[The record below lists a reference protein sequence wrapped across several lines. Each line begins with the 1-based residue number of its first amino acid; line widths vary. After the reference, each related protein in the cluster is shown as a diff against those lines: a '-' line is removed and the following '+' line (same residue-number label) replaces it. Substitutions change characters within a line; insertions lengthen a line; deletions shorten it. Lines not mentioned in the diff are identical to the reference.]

1 MKSLNSFSIIFWA
14 DTSRA
19 VHQEAPLFARIT
31 VNSKRVTISLKLK
44 VPVVQW
50 DPKRG
55 RLRGSGKKAKF
66 INDYLDEVYNGIFAS
81 YRELKQESKY
91 VTAKA
96 IKARYNGTDHNNE
109 TLLGLSKYHYEKNQ
123 GKLTQG
129 TLKNYSTT
137 ERYLVK
143 FMGKECDD
151 PDVPLQFLEYSFI
164 LEFENFLRRP
174 ENRLNRNQPLTNNGI
189 MKHMERLDKLMNYA
203 VKLGWIKSNPFDKYQ
218 RSFKKFENGFLTE
231 QQLKRFEEVH
241 LERSALDNA
250 RNIFIFCCYT
260 GLSYIDVKQVEKSNV
275 VLGIDGSQWLSIRR
289 EKSDIPVKIPLL
301 PKALAIMEK
310 YKGFDALRLL
320 PVCSNQKMNKYL
332 KEVAG
337 KCNIDTKVT
346 CHMARHTFATTVTLS
361 NGVPIATVSKLLG
374 HSKISTTQIYA
385 RVMEKKVGE
394 DMKQLG
400 RLMDGN
406 Q

>member
-1 MKSLNSFSIIFWA
+1 MKSLNSFSVIFWA
-14 DTSRA
+14 DSSRA
-19 VHQEAPLFARIT
+19 VFQEAPLYARIT

-44 VPVVQW
+44 VQVSSW
-50 DPKRG
+50 DTKRG
-55 RLRGSGKKAKF
+55 RVRGSGNKAKF
-66 INDYLDEVYNGIFAS
+66 INDYLDEVYNGIFGS
-81 YRELKQESKY
+81 YRELKQEGKQ

-96 IKARYNGTDHNNE
+96 IRARYLGADHSDE

-123 GKLTQG
+123 EILSQG
-129 TLKNYSTT
+129 TLKNYKTT
-137 ERYLVK
+137 ERYLVN
-143 FMGKECDD
+143 FMGKDYDD
-151 PDVPLQFLEYSFI
+151 ADIPLQFLEYSFI
-164 LEFENFLRRP
+164 LDFENFLRRP

-241 LERSALDNA
+241 LERSALDNV

-260 GLSYIDVKQVEKSNV
+260 GLSYIDVKLLKKSDV
-275 VLGIDGSQWLSIRR
+275 VLGIDGSKWLSIRR
-289 EKSDIPVKIPLL
+289 EKSDMPVKIPLL
-301 PKALAIMEK
+301 PKALAILEK
-310 YKGFDALRLL
+310 YKGFDKLRLL

-332 KEVAG
+332 KEIAE
-337 KCNIDTKVT
+337 KCKIDVKVT
-346 CHMARHTFATTVTLS
+346 CHIARHTFATTVTLS

-394 DMKQLG
+394 DMKQLR
-400 RLMDGN
+400 RLMDRK
-406 Q
+406 